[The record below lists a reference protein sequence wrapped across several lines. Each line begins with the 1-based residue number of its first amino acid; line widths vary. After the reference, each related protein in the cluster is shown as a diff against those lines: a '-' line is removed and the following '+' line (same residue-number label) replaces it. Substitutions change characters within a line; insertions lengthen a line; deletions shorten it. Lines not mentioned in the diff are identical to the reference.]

1 MKKISDE
8 QLEEW
13 LREMPKLNDHRDPH
27 DIYENISKKLEQRPR
42 KTWIIP
48 SFATAAAVFL
58 VAILF
63 FNVVDGGISSNHSA
77 DKSTQE
83 EAATEQNASLKKE
96 ESTVDNKARMDV
108 GNIEN
113 ANETNDITFQAT
125 EEPITAIYAEDVG
138 AMEVFTLAIP
148 ESQGQNV
155 IPVSFLVEP
164 VDPSEKLGK
173 LEEVMAS
180 IDEKEWGLNEYYPLQ
195 ADLEI
200 DQASNSL
207 KVDVA
212 SDHPYQYGSTSQE
225 IFEKVIQQLL
235 HSMDLDQAV
244 FTTDDTE
251 MGINLGNDVVN
262 SITKAEPLNR
272 TFYLFY
278 SNELPFLVP
287 YTVSYTTIE
296 EAFEAMKTNVET
308 HNLRAPLLV
317 DQIQTVTI
325 DETNT
330 MVTITLNKG
339 INIEDTLETIRSI
352 EAILLTVKSFGY
364 EKVKFNNTPID
375 YVGRFFLK
383 EEIQVPIAA
392 NKKSIE

>member
-96 ESTVDNKARMDV
+96 ESTVDNQARMDV

-148 ESQGQNV
+148 DSQRQNV

-180 IDEKEWGLNEYYPLQ
+180 IDEKEWGLDEYYPLQ

-212 SDHPYQYGSTSQE
+212 SDHPYQYGSASQR

-235 HSMDLDQAV
+235 LSMDLDQAV

-278 SNELPFLVP
+278 SNDLPFLVP
-287 YTVSYTTIE
+287 YTESYTTIE
-296 EAFEAMKTNVET
+296 EAFEAMSTDVET

-325 DETNT
+325 DETNN

-339 INIEDTLETIRSI
+339 INMEDTFETIQSI

-383 EEIQVPIAA
+383 EEIQVPIAP